1 MEMIRKIKA
10 KLPTKDDILRV
21 YKKSPIKLV
30 DLFVW
35 GMLLLMAFVFLYPFI
50 HMITTSFKSYSDL
63 LNVTIKWLPK
73 NPTLENYAVALKVMR
88 LGDTLPNS
96 LIVTIL
102 TTVGHVFVCSFI
114 AYGFSRFDFPLKGTL
129 FGIVILSILVPIQTI
144 IIPMYTTYA
153 NLSFSVGEFT
163 FKMLGTYWPLIFPC
177 FLGYGLKGGLFI
189 FLYRQYF
196 LGIPKAL
203 EEAATIDGCGPVK
216 TFFKIAFP
224 SAGSTTIVCIVLSMV
239 WHWNDYYEPSLY
251 LNEYDQMLLPQIVAS
266 LKALVTEMQRTMI
279 DGSGSTTMSD
289 ILYHEGTVMAGT
301 FFSMV
306 PPMAG
311 YLILQRRFMEGI
323 EHSGLTGM

>member
-10 KLPTKDDILRV
+10 KLPTKDDFIKL
-21 YKKSPIKLV
+21 YKKSPVKLV
-30 DLFVW
+30 DVFIW
-35 GMLLLMAFVFLYPFI
+35 CMLLLMAFVFLYPFA

-73 NPTLENYAVALKVMR
+73 NPTLQNYVTAMGVMR
-88 LGDTLPNS
+88 LQNTLPNS

-102 TTVGHVFVCSFI
+102 STVGHVFVSAFV
-114 AYGFSRFDFPLKGTL
+114 AYGFSRYDFAFKGTL
-129 FGIVILSILVPIQTI
+129 FGIVILSILIPTQII
-144 IIPMYTTYA
+144 IIPMYITYA
-153 NLSFSVGEFT
+153 NLSFTIGEFT
-163 FKMLGTYWPLIFPC
+163 FKMLGTYWPIIFPC

-203 EEAATIDGCGPVK
+203 EEAATIDGCGPFK
-216 TFFKIAFP
+216 TFFRIAFP

-239 WHWNDYYEPSLY
+239 WHWNDYYEPSIY
-251 LNEYDQMLLPQIVAS
+251 LNDYSSQLLPQIVAS
-266 LKALVTEMQRTMI
+266 LKTLVANMQMNMV
-279 DGSGSTTMSD
+279 SGSAGNAMED
-289 ILYHEGTVMAGT
+289 VLYHDGTIMAGT
-301 FFSMV
+301 FFSMI
-306 PPMAG
+306 PPMVG

>member
-1 MEMIRKIKA
+1 MEMIRKLKT
-10 KLPTKDDILRV
+10 KLPSKDSLIKL
-21 YKKSPIKLV
+21 YKKSPVKLV

-35 GMLLLMAFVFLYPFI
+35 CMLLLMAFVFLYPFI
-50 HMITTSFKSYSDL
+50 HMLTTSVKSYSDL
-63 LNVTIKWLPK
+63 LNVTIKWFPK
-73 NPTLENYAVALKVMR
+73 NPTFENYVTAIKVMR
-88 LGDTLPNS
+88 LQNTLPNS

-102 TTVGHVFVCSFI
+102 STIGHVFVCSFV
-114 AYGFSRFDFPLKGTL
+114 AYGFSRYNFPLKGIL
-129 FGIVILSILVPIQTI
+129 FGIVVLSILVPTQTI
-144 IIPMYTTYA
+144 IIPLYTTYA

-163 FKMLGTYWPLIFPC
+163 FKMLGSYWPLIFPC

-203 EEAATIDGCGPVK
+203 EEAATIDGCGPFK
-216 TFFKIAFP
+216 TFFRIAFP

-239 WHWNDYYEPSLY
+239 WHWNDYYEPSIY
-251 LNEYDQMLLPQIVAS
+251 LNDYNQQLLPQIVAS
-266 LKALVTEMQRTMI
+266 LKALVTEMQRNMI
-279 DGSGSTTMSD
+279 GASGDSNISD
-289 ILYHEGTVMAGT
+289 ILFHEGTVMAGT
-301 FFSMV
+301 FFSMI

>member
-1 MEMIRKIKA
+1 MEMIRKLKT
-10 KLPTKDDILRV
+10 KLPSKDRLIKL
-21 YKKSPIKLV
+21 YKKSPVKLV

-35 GMLLLMAFVFLYPFI
+35 CMLLLMAFVFLYPFI
-50 HMITTSFKSYSDL
+50 HMLTTSVKSYSDL
-63 LNVTIKWLPK
+63 LNVTIKWFPK
-73 NPTLENYAVALKVMR
+73 NPTFENYVTAIKVMR
-88 LGDTLPNS
+88 LQNTLPNS

-102 TTVGHVFVCSFI
+102 STVGHVFVCSFV
-114 AYGFSRFDFPLKGTL
+114 AYGFSRYNFPLKGIL
-129 FGIVILSILVPIQTI
+129 FGIVVLSILVPTQTI
-144 IIPMYTTYA
+144 IIPLYTTYA

-163 FKMLGTYWPLIFPC
+163 FKMLGSYWPLIFPC

-203 EEAATIDGCGPVK
+203 EEAATIDGCGPFK
-216 TFFKIAFP
+216 TFFRIAFP

-239 WHWNDYYEPSLY
+239 WHWNDYYEPSIY
-251 LNEYDQMLLPQIVAS
+251 LNDYDQQLLPQIVAS
-266 LKALVTEMQRTMI
+266 LKALVTEMQRNMI
-279 DGSGSTTMSD
+279 GASGDSNISD
-289 ILYHEGTVMAGT
+289 ILFHEGTVMAGT
-301 FFSMV
+301 FFSMI